1 MTTRICRAT
10 IWDNCASNLTNWSV
24 WAAQCKCKHWNN
36 IWCCLTVKCP
46 VVSQFGIDYVLKN
59 LIGLRESLEPPF
71 ETLVHQTWQT
81 EVCGQPS
88 ASANI
93 ETTADVAWLSNING
107 TQLEGLIHSSTYSVS
122 RPPKRENK
130 VSIKDNDILSENS
143 KTSKG
148 SPRMTLI
155 SGNQNYCVK

>member
-1 MTTRICRAT
+1 M
-10 IWDNCASNLTNWSV
+10 
-24 WAAQCKCKHWNN
+24 
-36 IWCCLTVKCP
+36 
-46 VVSQFGIDYVLKN
+46 KN
-59 LIGLRESLEPPF
+59 LIDLRESLEPPF

-143 KTSKG
+143 KTSSMHCKE
-148 SPRMTLI
+148 L
-155 SGNQNYCVK
+155 